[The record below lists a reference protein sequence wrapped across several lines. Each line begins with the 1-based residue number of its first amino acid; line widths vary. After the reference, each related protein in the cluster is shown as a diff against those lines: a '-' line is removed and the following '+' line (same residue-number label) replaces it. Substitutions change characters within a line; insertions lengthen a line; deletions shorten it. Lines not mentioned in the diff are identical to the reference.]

1 MEERSLF
8 LSWWLKPSLW
18 RAFLHNWHIL
28 LLQLSYLKTP
38 QIGKRYLKTTM
49 AKHLLQ
55 LDQRARFLINSDST
69 SMSKRIERLVFLQQ
83 LRLPFVFS
91 P

>member
-38 QIGKRYLKTTM
+38 QIGKRYLWDCGQ
-49 AKHLLQ
+49 LLAFDLIVFQ
-55 LDQRARFLINSDST
+55 FLDR
-69 SMSKRIERLVFLQQ
+69 
-83 LRLPFVFS
+83 PYY
-91 P
+91 